1 MMPVH
6 HFQFFMEDVKPEGW
20 RQLLQPSKNSTGLLR
35 RSSSWRRPGE
45 RGHYEG
51 PAAQVNEP
59 PRRARPQSC
68 IEGGRM
74 DKWLQTLE
82 RLQSRPLQKHIPQFA
97 DRTVSTPVLPN
108 EMTGSSPL
116 CPDLSSLW
124 NQTPTVCPSV
134 CESLESHA
142 RSKRVH
148 IKPVSSAERA
158 QFCAL
163 APVRFGWLPIQRHVI
178 LTDIYN
184 NHHDDSRCQQKL
196 KSPITPVL
204 LRSPAKLN
212 GPRPNDREPVRPEP
226 TDFRYWRTPEKT
238 SSILHQASGSVSS
251 EGGRNGLQAW
261 NPKAGLTS
269 KVETGQSQPHPGS
282 PALKHPTCRRG
293 SAPDSFSSSIS
304 SITITSRKVTHT
316 NSGHLSPM
324 AINDLAVERRK
335 ALVVKVTEQRTKS
348 TSGQPV
354 ALTPG
359 CNHEEFD
366 HGVVLR
372 RKATIVKMTEQREH
386 FNREKPKTAHYRH
399 SYTEGLKTNESQVN
413 PSPINRPLT
422 VSLEP
427 GGNQWRSQNRS
438 SLSLYLN
445 NPNDS
450 SAEVETNT
458 KKHKPLRRP
467 LSCDASLFNHTE
479 LGANAVTDPAFHNKS
494 SSVAQKTNIDLVSS
508 SSSEARR
515 CSTSSCEDRS
525 LRKEGFEW
533 DRTHEERKEPIS
545 EIKPLTLLKVADN
558 SPHLSADAV
567 LALNAAAVI
576 ANIKLQAQQ
585 RQKDEGRRTTSH
597 TATAASLTEDRGNNE
612 HGELKEEADGKNKT
626 HPAGPCVEFVPIES
640 QNVPPET
647 SLSLSEALAIRR
659 PDFIQRSQ
667 ARVRALEW
675 RSQERQKAQSSPQRP
690 ETAGIQQQREGLLKS
705 KDRSIMGKGLQLRSR
720 RNYNQLPE
728 VRKRREEEKRKT
740 EEEKR
745 KLASRTNRLRAELFK
760 KKLLE
765 QILQR
770 GGNH

>member
-1 MMPVH
+1 MS
-6 HFQFFMEDVKPEGW
+6 
-20 RQLLQPSKNSTGLLR
+20 LLH

-68 IEGGRM
+68 IEGGKM

-82 RLQSRPLQKHIPQFA
+82 RLQSHPLQKKIPQ
-97 DRTVSTPVLPN
+97 DRTCSTPVLPN
-108 EMTGSSPL
+108 EMTGSNPV
-116 CPDLSSLW
+116 CPDLSSLCR
-124 NQTPTVCPSV
+124 NQTSV

-142 RSKRVH
+142 RSKTVH
-148 IKPVSSAERA
+148 IKTAAGAERA

-163 APVRFGWLPIQRHVI
+163 APVHFGWLPTQKHVI
-178 LTDIYN
+178 LTDISN
-184 NHHDDSRCQQKL
+184 NSQDNSRCQKL

-204 LRSPAKLN
+204 LSTPDKLN
-212 GPRPNDREPVRPEP
+212 GPRPNEREPERPEP
-226 TDFRYWRTPEKT
+226 ALFRYWRTPGKT

-261 NPKAGLTS
+261 NPKASLTS
-269 KVETGQSQPHPGS
+269 KVETGQSPPHPDH
-282 PALKHPTCRRG
+282 PALKDPTCRRG
-293 SAPDSFSSSIS
+293 SAPESLSSSIS

-316 NSGHLSPM
+316 SSLPNSGHLSSM
-324 AINDLAVERRK
+324 ATNKLAFERRK
-335 ALVVKVTEQRTKS
+335 ALVVKVTEQRMKS
-348 TSGQPV
+348 TSCQNL

-359 CNHEEFD
+359 CNHEEID

-386 FNREKPKTAHYRH
+386 FNRGKPNTAHYRH
-399 SYTEGLKTNESQVN
+399 SYTEGLKTSESKVN
-413 PSPINRPLT
+413 PSPLNRALT

-427 GGNQWRSQNRS
+427 GRNQWRSQHKS

-445 NPNDS
+445 NPADS
-450 SAEVETNT
+450 STEEETNT

-479 LGANAVTDPAFHNKS
+479 HGANAVTDPAFNKKS
-494 SSVAQKTNIDLVSS
+494 SPVPQKTNIDLVSS

-515 CSTSSCEDRS
+515 RSTSGCENRS

-533 DRTHEERKEPIS
+533 DRAFEKREEPIS
-545 EIKPLTLLKVADN
+545 EMKPLTLLKVADN

-585 RQKDEGRRTTSH
+585 RQKDEQRPTTS
-597 TATAASLTEDRGNNE
+597 TATAVYLTEDRGNNE
-612 HGELKEEADGKNKT
+612 HRGLKEEADGKNKT
-626 HPAGPCVEFVPIES
+626 PPASPCVEFVPIES

-647 SLSLSEALAIRR
+647 ALSLSEALAMRR

-675 RSQERQKAQSSPQRP
+675 RSQERQKAQISPESP
-690 ETAGIQQQREGLLKS
+690 ERESLLKS

-728 VRKRREEEKRKT
+728 VRKRREEEKRKKD
-740 EEEKR
+740 EEKR

-770 GGNH
+770 RGNH